1 MKKIN
6 QTEERYASV
15 LSDAGFKAVLGDP
28 ENKNL
33 LINLL
38 NIILRDKRVIKD
50 IDYLNVEREPDVMG
64 KKSIRMDL
72 FCRDDEGYG
81 VVIEMQQSPHSEY
94 FFQRS
99 LYYGASALRGQ
110 MESGDRVYKYKNV
123 YVIGLMESVLHPESF
138 VDGTLV
144 DDHVIASFNLIDE
157 EGPENIHGFPGI
169 SLIFVQLGLFNKK
182 PQECKTLLDRCLY
195 IFKHSEFL
203 SEQPFEIEDGLVEKF
218 LYACE
223 VANFNEKKRI
233 TYFEDKMSEIDYR
246 YEMDSERAEG
256 RAEGLAQGRTEGEQA
271 KAAEVAKA
279 MLTKGMDPQIVAE
292 CTKLSFEQ
300 VEELKKSL

>member
-1 MKKIN
+1 MVPPNGEISRVFGDAPAFYAPRRRVFH
-6 QTEERYASV
+6 QTIW
-15 LSDAGFKAVLGDP
+15 
-28 ENKNL
+28 NK
-33 LINLL
+33 
-38 NIILRDKRVIKD
+38 
-50 IDYLNVEREPDVMG
+50 G
-64 KKSIRMDL
+64 
-72 FCRDDEGYG
+72 
-81 VVIEMQQSPHSEY
+81 HSE
-94 FFQRS
+94 
-99 LYYGASALRGQ
+99 
-110 MESGDRVYKYKNV
+110 
-123 YVIGLMESVLHPESF
+123 I
-138 VDGTLV
+138 TLV
-144 DDHVIASFNLIDE
+144 GQRPLRVRH
-157 EGPENIHGFPGI
+157 IHGFPGI

-256 RAEGLAQGRTEGEQA
+256 RAEGR
-271 KAAEVAKA
+271 AEVAKA

>member
-1 MKKIN
+1 MR
-6 QTEERYASV
+6 QR
-15 LSDAGFKAVLGDP
+15 P
-28 ENKNL
+28 
-33 LINLL
+33 
-38 NIILRDKRVIKD
+38 LRVR
-50 IDYLNVEREPDVMG
+50 
-64 KKSIRMDL
+64 
-72 FCRDDEGYG
+72 
-81 VVIEMQQSPHSEY
+81 H
-94 FFQRS
+94 
-99 LYYGASALRGQ
+99 
-110 MESGDRVYKYKNV
+110 
-123 YVIGLMESVLHPESF
+123 
-138 VDGTLV
+138 
-144 DDHVIASFNLIDE
+144 
-157 EGPENIHGFPGI
+157 IHGFPGI

-203 SEQPFEIEDGLVEKF
+203 SEQPFEIEDGLIEKF

-256 RAEGLAQGRTEGEQA
+256 RAEGR
-271 KAAEVAKA
+271 AEVAKA

>member
-1 MKKIN
+1 MR
-6 QTEERYASV
+6 QR
-15 LSDAGFKAVLGDP
+15 P
-28 ENKNL
+28 
-33 LINLL
+33 
-38 NIILRDKRVIKD
+38 LRVR
-50 IDYLNVEREPDVMG
+50 
-64 KKSIRMDL
+64 
-72 FCRDDEGYG
+72 
-81 VVIEMQQSPHSEY
+81 H
-94 FFQRS
+94 
-99 LYYGASALRGQ
+99 
-110 MESGDRVYKYKNV
+110 
-123 YVIGLMESVLHPESF
+123 
-138 VDGTLV
+138 
-144 DDHVIASFNLIDE
+144 
-157 EGPENIHGFPGI
+157 IHGFPGI

-279 MLTKGMDPQIVAE
+279 MLTRGMDPQIVAE

>member
-1 MKKIN
+1 M
-6 QTEERYASV
+6 
-15 LSDAGFKAVLGDP
+15 
-28 ENKNL
+28 
-33 LINLL
+33 
-38 NIILRDKRVIKD
+38 
-50 IDYLNVEREPDVMG
+50 
-64 KKSIRMDL
+64 
-72 FCRDDEGYG
+72 
-81 VVIEMQQSPHSEY
+81 
-94 FFQRS
+94 
-99 LYYGASALRGQ
+99 
-110 MESGDRVYKYKNV
+110 
-123 YVIGLMESVLHPESF
+123 
-138 VDGTLV
+138 
-144 DDHVIASFNLIDE
+144 
-157 EGPENIHGFPGI
+157 
-169 SLIFVQLGLFNKK
+169 
-182 PQECKTLLDRCLY
+182 LDRCLY

-256 RAEGLAQGRTEGEQA
+256 RAE
-271 KAAEVAKA
+271 VAKA